1 MGKKNIHRRRKKFNG
16 EWYVYAGDS
25 RLKRMAVK
33 RRTSLKNSGYK
44 VRIIKY
50 KSSMSVG
57 GSKFGYDIY
66 KRKK

>member
-1 MGKKNIHRRRKKFNG
+1 MAKRNIHGRRNKFNG

-33 RRTSLKNSGYK
+33 RRISLKKSGNK
-44 VRIIKY
+44 VIIIKY
-50 KSSMSVG
+50 KSNLSVG

-66 KRKK
+66 KRKI